1 MANGN
6 NDQPGVVAPALRAPA
21 GHDPIKIMVE
31 IAKDSDLAPADRTQ
45 LIEFAKNRFRHRRR
59 MAYIALAA
67 LLLSLAGLF
76 ILAVT
81 CDEGFTELKDSS
93 LLISIE
99 AFLTAIVGAYFGV
112 SAWRPAS

>member
-1 MANGN
+1 MANDDNHQPSVIAPPQQATAGN
-6 NDQPGVVAPALRAPA
+6 
-21 GHDPIKIMVE
+21 DPIKTIME
-31 IAKDSDLAPADRTQ
+31 IAKDSDLTPADRTQ

-76 ILAVT
+76 ILAFT
-81 CDEGFTELKDSS
+81 CGECFTKLKDSS

-99 AFLTAIVGAYFGV
+99 AFLTAIVGAYYGV

>member
-1 MANGN
+1 MANDENPQTGVISAT
-6 NDQPGVVAPALRAPA
+6 QPATA
-21 GHDPIKIMVE
+21 GLDPIKVMMEV
-31 IAKDSDLAPADRTQ
+31 AKDKDLAPADKTL

-67 LLLSLAGLF
+67 LLLSLAALF
-76 ILAVT
+76 VMAFACSDSFKEV
-81 CDEGFTELKDSS
+81 KDSS

-99 AFLTAIVGAYFGV
+99 AFMTAIVGAYYGV

>member
-1 MANGN
+1 MANSDGH
-6 NDQPGVVAPALRAPA
+6 QPGVIAAAQQSPA
-21 GHDPIKIMVE
+21 GLDPIKVMME
-31 IAKDSDLAPADRTQ
+31 IAKDEDLAPADKTQ

-67 LLLSLAGLF
+67 LLLSLAVLF
-76 ILAVT
+76 ISAFA
-81 CDEGFTELKDSS
+81 CPKCFEGLKDSS

-99 AFLTAIVGAYFGV
+99 AFLTAIVGAYYGV

>member
-1 MANGN
+1 MANA
-6 NDQPGVVAPALRAPA
+6 NDHQPGVIAAAQQAPA
-21 GHDPIKIMVE
+21 GLDPIKVMME
-31 IAKDSDLAPADRTQ
+31 IAKDADLAPADKTQ

-67 LLLSLAGLF
+67 LLLSLAALF
-76 ILAVT
+76 ILAFA
-81 CDEGFTELKDSS
+81 CGECFEELKDSS

-99 AFLTAIVGAYFGV
+99 AFLTAIVGAYYGV

>member
-1 MANGN
+1 MANGEN
-6 NDQPGVVAPALRAPA
+6 HQSGVIAPPQQAPA
-21 GHDPIKIMVE
+21 GDDPIKMMME
-31 IAKDSDLAPADRTQ
+31 IAKDSELAPADKTQ
-45 LIEFAKNRFRHRRR
+45 LIEFARNRFRHRRR

-76 ILAVT
+76 ILAFT
-81 CDEGFTELKDSS
+81 CGKCFTELKDSS

-99 AFLTAIVGAYFGV
+99 AFLTTIVGAYFGV